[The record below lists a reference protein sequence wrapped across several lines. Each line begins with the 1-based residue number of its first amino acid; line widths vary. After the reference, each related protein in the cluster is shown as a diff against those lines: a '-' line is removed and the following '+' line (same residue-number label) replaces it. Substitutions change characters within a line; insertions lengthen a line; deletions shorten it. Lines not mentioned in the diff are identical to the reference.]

1 MSTKK
6 IKKSNNQT
14 KKCRPTQKE
23 MAIMCREHANTFNK
37 FEEDF
42 EKGFKK
48 SLGKDLATL
57 NLGGW
62 TQGLA

>member
-1 MSTKK
+1 MNFK
-6 IKKSNNQT
+6 ISVAELIDRLTVDNIKQ
-14 KKCRPTQKE
+14 
-23 MAIMCREHANTFNK
+23 
-37 FEEDF
+37 
-42 EKGFKK
+42 FKK